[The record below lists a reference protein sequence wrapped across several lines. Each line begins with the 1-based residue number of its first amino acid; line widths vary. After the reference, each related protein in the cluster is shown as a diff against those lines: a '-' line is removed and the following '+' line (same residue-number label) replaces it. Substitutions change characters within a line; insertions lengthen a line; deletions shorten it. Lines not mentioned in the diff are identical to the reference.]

1 MLSHRAL
8 LPWGLSTIV
17 LALLL
22 VFQAHNNN
30 NSDKITAAVMADDP
44 NFSSHDDNSQQVE
57 EIGPFTT
64 DNSKEEGQWLIWRYD
79 VKSLILKVVEAERSG
94 YSWMV
99 SYPLPSCVIMD
110 PLDDNNTY
118 LPDVKTDGSVGAF
131 RIHQFQFSR
140 SSHPCSSSSSSGDR
154 IRLELRRVGE
164 SPSLPALNEITIFQ
178 DAVNSQGEQVE
189 HLPFNGGSNGSFPF
203 LWDDTATSFTLMA
216 RESPGTGYMWMISKQ
231 TPPPLCI
238 TVHPVTSEDDDH
250 TTTTSEV
257 SDGRHLIGGASRCR
271 VFRFSKPSSRNI
283 SDTSSDVDSGVGG
296 GCNEGQIVLEWRRP
310 WESPSIVAERKAV
323 VYLHRRGGRNV
334 VATAV

>member
-1 MLSHRAL
+1 
-8 LPWGLSTIV
+8 
-17 LALLL
+17 
-22 VFQAHNNN
+22 
-30 NSDKITAAVMADDP
+30 
-44 NFSSHDDNSQQVE
+44 
-57 EIGPFTT
+57 
-64 DNSKEEGQWLIWRYD
+64 
-79 VKSLILKVVEAERSG
+79 
-94 YSWMV
+94 
-99 SYPLPSCVIMD
+99 
-110 PLDDNNTY
+110 
-118 LPDVKTDGSVGAF
+118 
-131 RIHQFQFSR
+131 
-140 SSHPCSSSSSSGDR
+140 
-154 IRLELRRVGE
+154 
-164 SPSLPALNEITIFQ
+164 
-178 DAVNSQGEQVE
+178 
-189 HLPFNGGSNGSFPF
+189 
-203 LWDDTATSFTLMA
+203 MA